1 MINDFLKEIKVYL
14 REDNIYTDDLRLL
27 AWGTDASFYRLIP
40 KIAIQTS
47 NEWEISFLLQKAAKY
62 NLPVTFRAAGTSL
75 SGQSL
80 SDSVL
85 IIAGQ
90 HWQNFEVLNNGNAIR
105 LQPGIIG
112 ERVNE
117 ILKPYGKK
125 FSPDPASIKSAM
137 IGGILANNASGMSCG
152 IRENSYQML
161 VSARI
166 VFADGAILDTSD
178 EQSKNN
184 FIQTHAD
191 FLREIERIRDEIK
204 NDEELYSFIKKKYEI
219 KNVTGLSLQ
228 PFVDFE
234 DPFDIILHLMV
245 GSEGTLG
252 FVSEAVFKTTDNC
265 PYSASGFA
273 YFENM
278 HLACQAVQKLKN
290 LPVSAVEFFDRK
302 AIASVEDKFNN
313 IPELKCLPADGA
325 ALLIKIESDDEEIL
339 HQRIDQVENLLSNA
353 KVLFPVH
360 FTDQPDEYNA
370 YWDMRSGIFPTV
382 GSTRPSGTTC
392 LIEDVCFRMENLA
405 DATDD
410 LDQIL
415 LRNHYED
422 AVIYGHALAGNLHF
436 IISQRFDNE
445 ENIHQYETMMNEVVN
460 LVVNKYHGSLKA
472 EHGTGRNI
480 APFVSKE
487 WGEKAYGFMKR
498 IKQLFDPQGI
508 LNPEVIF
515 NEHPRCYVE
524 NIKPLPNTHPLID
537 KCIECGFCEVN
548 CVSAG
553 FTISSRQRIVVQR
566 EIARLKA
573 TKENPKRLKKL
584 EKEFLFMGNQS
595 CATDGLCA
603 TSCPVEINVG
613 DYVHYLREEQLKNKK
628 VAQFLGKWTA
638 EHFHLVANSL
648 RSVLSL
654 AYTAEKIL
662 GKRAMSVITRGL
674 RVISGNTFPFWS
686 PALPKPQHKIIPP
699 PISDNPLK
707 VVYFPSCL
715 NQMMSVSSNDPEQT
729 PLIEKM
735 ISFLNKAGYD
745 VIFPKN
751 MEKMCCGSI
760 WESKGLLSIADQKS
774 SELEKALLEASENGR
789 YPVLCDQSPCL
800 FRMRQ
805 KMHQLSLY
813 EPVEFIDKFLLD
825 KLEFYPIDEPITI
838 HATCSTTKMGLK
850 PTLIKIAKL
859 CSKQVLIP
867 EEVGCCAFAGDKGF
881 MMPELNAHA
890 LRKLRPQIEKSN
902 VKTGYSNSR
911 TCEIGLNTNTGIPY
925 MSIVYLVDKCTKRK
939 EL

>member
-1 MINDFLKEIKVYL
+1 MIENFLKEIKTFIPKE
-14 REDNIYTDDLRLL
+14 RIYTDDLRLL

-40 KIAIQTS
+40 KIAIQTT
-47 NEWEISFLLQKAAKY
+47 NELEISLLLRKAAKY

-75 SGQSL
+75 SGQSV

-85 IIAGQ
+85 IIAGY
-90 HWQNFEVLNNGNAIR
+90 HWQNYEVLDKGNFIR
-105 LQPGIIG
+105 VQPGVVG
-112 ERVNE
+112 ERINE
-117 ILKPYGKK
+117 ILKQYRKR

-137 IGGILANNASGMSCG
+137 VGGILANNASGMSCG
-152 IRENSYQML
+152 MHENSYQML

-166 VFADGAILDTSD
+166 IFTDGTILDTSD

-191 FLREIERIRDEIK
+191 FFQGIERIRDEIK
-204 NDEELYSFIKKKYEI
+204 QDKELFSLIRKKYEI

-252 FVSEAVFKTTDNC
+252 FVSEAVFKTTNDQ

-278 HLACQAVQKLKN
+278 HLACEAVQKLKDF
-290 LPVSAVEFFDRK
+290 PVSAVEFFDRK

-313 IPELKCLPADGA
+313 IPELKRLPSEGA
-325 ALLIKIESDDEEIL
+325 ALLIKIESDDKEIL
-339 HQRIDQVENLLSNA
+339 HQRINQVENLLSNA

-382 GSTRPSGTTC
+382 GSTRPPATTC

-410 LDQIL
+410 LHQIL
-415 LRNHYED
+415 LRNHYDD

-436 IISQRFDNE
+436 IISQRFDSE
-445 ENIHQYETMMNEVVN
+445 ENIHQYETMMNEVVD
-460 LVVNKYHGSLKA
+460 LVVNKYYGSLKA
-472 EHGTGRNI
+472 EHGTGRNM

-487 WGEKAYGFMKR
+487 WGEKAYGFMKK

-508 LNPEVIF
+508 LNPGVIF
-515 NEHPRCYVE
+515 NEHPRCHVE
-524 NIKPLPNTHPLID
+524 NIKPLPIAHPLID

-553 FTISSRQRIVVQR
+553 FTISSRQRVVVQR
-566 EIARLKA
+566 EIARLKS
-573 TKENPKRLKKL
+573 TKENPKRLKNL

-613 DYVHYLREEQLKNKK
+613 DYVHYLREEQLKNKRI
-628 VAQFLGKWTA
+628 AQFLGKWTA
-638 EHFHLVANSL
+638 KHFQFVASSL
-648 RSVLSL
+648 KSVLCL
-654 AYTAEKIL
+654 ASTAQKLL
-662 GKRAMSVITRGL
+662 GDKLMFFTTKGL
-674 RVISGNTFPFWS
+674 RVISGKTFPFWS
-686 PALPKPQHKIIPP
+686 PALPKPKNKIIPP
-699 PISDNPLK
+699 PLTENPLK

-715 NQMMSVSSNDPEQT
+715 NQMMSISPNDPEQT

-735 ISFLNKAGYD
+735 ISFLNKAGYE

-760 WESKGLLSIADQKS
+760 WESKGLLSVADQKS
-774 SELEKALLEASENGR
+774 LELETALLEASENGR
-789 YPVLCDQSPCL
+789 YPILCDQSPCL

-825 KLEFYPIDEPITI
+825 KLDFYPIDEPITI
-838 HATCSTTKMGLK
+838 HATCTTIKMGLK
-850 PTLIKIAKL
+850 PTLIKIAQM
-859 CSKQVLIP
+859 CSTQVLIP

-881 MMPELNAHA
+881 MLPELNAHA

-902 VKTGYSNSR
+902 VKIGYSNSR

-925 MSIVYLVDKCTKRK
+925 MSIVYLVDKCTKKK
-939 EL
+939 E